1 MTRLCAAALSSA
13 LLLTLPACT
22 PSGQPAGSSAPA
34 EPEHL
39 AFYDSFE
46 TWNQEV
52 PSNSVQVEEVDR
64 DGLLQY
70 RFWNEASGLELF
82 VLPGGRDEAGQSY
95 VPMAEA
101 IYQGR
106 SLTFEM
112 PVLPMCS
119 GGVLGHASLLLQD
132 LTGDRTPELIYLY
145 GGGGTGEQHVQAR
158 VFDLAAMEERAVLWD
173 SSSAAEWMSGL
184 IQLQLVGTRE
194 AGSFGE
200 KREAVYQITAPD
212 GSTLY
217 AGTGG
222 FPLTEFPEAP
232 PPIFGNY
239 ESIILDG
246 DRLVLSSSFW
256 VDLGVWSCGPY
267 LGTLTCGFQY
277 DPAQQSFSLFPEC
290 TLQVDTPVDPSAVSL
305 LQA

>member
-13 LLLTLPACT
+13 LLLALPACT

-52 PSNSVQVEEVDR
+52 PSNSVQVEEVER

-82 VLPGGRDEAGQSY
+82 VLPGWRDEAGQ
-95 VPMAEA
+95 PHDPTAEA

-119 GGVLGHASLLLQD
+119 GAAGHASLLL
-132 LTGDRTPELIYLY
+132 
-145 GGGGTGEQHVQAR
+145 
-158 VFDLAAMEERAVLWD
+158 
-173 SSSAAEWMSGL
+173 
-184 IQLQLVGTRE
+184 
-194 AGSFGE
+194 
-200 KREAVYQITAPD
+200 
-212 GSTLY
+212 
-217 AGTGG
+217 
-222 FPLTEFPEAP
+222 
-232 PPIFGNY
+232 
-239 ESIILDG
+239 
-246 DRLVLSSSFW
+246 
-256 VDLGVWSCGPY
+256 
-267 LGTLTCGFQY
+267 
-277 DPAQQSFSLFPEC
+277 
-290 TLQVDTPVDPSAVSL
+290 
-305 LQA
+305 

>member
-1 MTRLCAAALSSA
+1 MTRLCAAALSPA

-39 AFYDSFE
+39 TFYDSFE

-52 PSNSVQVEEVDR
+52 PSNSVQVEEVER

-82 VLPGGRDEAGQSY
+82 VLPGWRDEAGQ
-95 VPMAEA
+95 PHDPTAEA

-119 GGVLGHASLLLQD
+119 GAAGHASLLLQD
-132 LTGDRTPELIYLY
+132 LTGDHTPELVYLY
-145 GGGGTGEQHVQAR
+145 GGGGTGQWRGQAR

-184 IQLQLVGTRE
+184 VQLQLAGTRE

-200 KREAVYQITAPD
+200 EREAVYQITAPD
-212 GSTLY
+212 GTTLY

-222 FPLTEFPEAP
+222 FSLTEFPDAP
-232 PPIFGNY
+232 PP
-239 ESIILDG
+239 
-246 DRLVLSSSFW
+246 SSEIMKPSSW
-256 VDLGVWSCGPY
+256 T
-267 LGTLTCGFQY
+267 GTAWF
-277 DPAQQSFSLFPEC
+277 
-290 TLQVDTPVDPSAVSL
+290 
-305 LQA
+305 

>member
-13 LLLTLPACT
+13 LLLTLPACA
-22 PSGQPAGSSAPA
+22 PSGQPAGSSASA

-52 PSNSVQVEEVDR
+52 PSNSVQVEEVER

-82 VLPGGRDEAGQSY
+82 VLPGWRDEAG
-95 VPMAEA
+95 PPHDPTAEA

-132 LTGDRTPELIYLY
+132 LTGGPHSRAHLPLRRRRHRRAARSGPGLRPGRH
-145 GGGGTGEQHVQAR
+145 GGAGRPLG
-158 VFDLAAMEERAVLWD
+158 
-173 SSSAAEWMSGL
+173 
-184 IQLQLVGTRE
+184 LQL
-194 AGSFGE
+194 
-200 KREAVYQITAPD
+200 
-212 GSTLY
+212 
-217 AGTGG
+217 
-222 FPLTEFPEAP
+222 
-232 PPIFGNY
+232 
-239 ESIILDG
+239 
-246 DRLVLSSSFW
+246 
-256 VDLGVWSCGPY
+256 CG
-267 LGTLTCGFQY
+267 
-277 DPAQQSFSLFPEC
+277 
-290 TLQVDTPVDPSAVSL
+290 
-305 LQA
+305 

>member
-1 MTRLCAAALSSA
+1 M
-13 LLLTLPACT
+13 
-22 PSGQPAGSSAPA
+22 
-34 EPEHL
+34 E
-39 AFYDSFE
+39 E
-46 TWNQEV
+46 TE
-52 PSNSVQVEEVDR
+52 R

-70 RFWNEASGLELF
+70 HFWNEASGLELF
-82 VLPGGRDEAGQSY
+82 VLPGWRDEAGQPY
-95 VPMAEA
+95 DPTAEA

-119 GGVLGHASLLLQD
+119 GAAGHASLLLQD
-132 LTGDRTPELIYLY
+132 LTGDRTPELVYLY
-145 GGGGTGEQHVQAR
+145 GGGGTGQQHVQAR

-184 IQLQLVGTRE
+184 IQLQLAGTRE

-222 FPLTEFPEAP
+222 FSLTEFPDAP
-232 PPIFGNY
+232 PP
-239 ESIILDG
+239 
-246 DRLVLSSSFW
+246 SSEIMKPSSW
-256 VDLGVWSCGPY
+256 T
-267 LGTLTCGFQY
+267 GTAWF
-277 DPAQQSFSLFPEC
+277 
-290 TLQVDTPVDPSAVSL
+290 
-305 LQA
+305 

>member
-13 LLLTLPACT
+13 LLLTLPACA
-22 PSGQPAGSSAPA
+22 PSGQPASSSAPA

-39 AFYDSFE
+39 TFYDSFE

-52 PSNSVQVEEVDR
+52 PSNSVQVEETER

-70 RFWNEASGLELF
+70 HFWNEASGLELF
-82 VLPGGRDEAGQSY
+82 VLPGWRDEAGQPY
-95 VPMAEA
+95 DPTAEA

-119 GGVLGHASLLLQD
+119 GAAGHANLLVQD
-132 LTGDRTPELIYLY
+132 LTGDRTPELVYLY
-145 GGGGTGEQHVQAR
+145 GGGGTGQRHVQAR
-158 VFDLAAMEERAVLWD
+158 VFDLAAMEEQAVLWD

-184 IQLQLVGTRE
+184 IQLQLAGTRE

-222 FPLTEFPEAP
+222 FSLTEFPDAP
-232 PPIFGNY
+232 PP
-239 ESIILDG
+239 
-246 DRLVLSSSFW
+246 SSEIMKPSSW
-256 VDLGVWSCGPY
+256 TGTAWS
-267 LGTLTCGFQY
+267 
-277 DPAQQSFSLFPEC
+277 
-290 TLQVDTPVDPSAVSL
+290 
-305 LQA
+305 

>member
-1 MTRLCAAALSSA
+1 MTRLCAAVLSSA

-52 PSNSVQVEEVDR
+52 PSNGVQVEEVER

-82 VLPGGRDEAGQSY
+82 VLPGWRDEAGQ
-95 VPMAEA
+95 PHDPTAEA

-119 GGVLGHASLLLQD
+119 GAAGHASLLLQD
-132 LTGDRTPELIYLY
+132 LTGDRLSNYSPRRLHALRWDRRIFSD
-145 GGGGTGEQHVQAR
+145 R
-158 VFDLAAMEERAVLWD
+158 VPGRA
-173 SSSAAEWMSGL
+173 
-184 IQLQLVGTRE
+184 
-194 AGSFGE
+194 
-200 KREAVYQITAPD
+200 
-212 GSTLY
+212 
-217 AGTGG
+217 
-222 FPLTEFPEAP
+222 AP
-232 PPIFGNY
+232 P
-239 ESIILDG
+239 L
-246 DRLVLSSSFW
+246 RR
-256 VDLGVWSCGPY
+256 
-267 LGTLTCGFQY
+267 
-277 DPAQQSFSLFPEC
+277 
-290 TLQVDTPVDPSAVSL
+290 
-305 LQA
+305 